1 MLSTKTKKQLRN
13 AALAGIVLSFALLY
27 LGAAELENSA
37 VTTAGLVTAGV
48 TAVISWLAF

>member
-13 AALAGIVLSFALLY
+13 IALGGIFATFVLLY
-27 LGAAELENSA
+27 LGP
-37 VTTAGLVTAGV
+37 VTFDNGAITIAGLVIGAI

>member
-13 AALAGIVLSFALLY
+13 VALGGVLVSFALLY
-27 LGAAELENSA
+27 LGPVTLESTA
-37 VTTAGLVTAGV
+37 VTVAGLIAAGI